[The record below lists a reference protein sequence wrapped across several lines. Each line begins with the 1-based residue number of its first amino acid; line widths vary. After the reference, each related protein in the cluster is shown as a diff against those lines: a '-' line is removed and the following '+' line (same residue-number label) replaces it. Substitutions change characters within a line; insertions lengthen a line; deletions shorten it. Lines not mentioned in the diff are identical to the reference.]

1 MYSFDQ
7 YLDEIVMERKGE
19 KIKRRMLWSLPHI
32 SRSRDVWEDCM
43 KRNGF
48 TERRSLKKRN

>member
-1 MYSFDQ
+1 MYSFEQ

-48 TERRSLKKRN
+48 TERQLLKKRS